1 MGLGSSC
8 RSLGAAEEEEEE
20 GCVVGGIASA
30 SRGLLPGE
38 TSRTGG
44 PALGS
49 NLKVLALQGEDVD
62 GHGGPRLNRVLRHL
76 KGNVLVAVIAHVN
89 PERVLLVL
97 ASEEEEEGDR
107 STSAS
112 SPSGGLRR
120 PFLPRFP
127 PPQSPVPITDAVAVA
142 VGKPALTSVAISLA
156 LLCLSPSGA
165 GDAMA
170 LPHSPCFLR
179 RAVPPRWPRVCP
191 LRAQKRTACLPERI
205 YYASRNALRRR
216 VEIRFPC
223 GASQRCV
230 LYTPHSVQESTPGFA
245 RSRLD
250 SCASPG
256 PSKNLPNF

>member
-20 GCVVGGIASA
+20 GCVGEGIASA

-44 PALGS
+44 PAFGS

-127 PPQSPVPITDAVAVA
+127 PPKARSRSQTLSQSRWGSPPLPRWQSPWPSCASLL
-142 VGKPALTSVAISLA
+142 PALGTPWLSLTVLA
-156 LLCLSPSGA
+156 FFA
-165 GDAMA
+165 
-170 LPHSPCFLR
+170 
-179 RAVPPRWPRVCP
+179 
-191 LRAQKRTACLPERI
+191 E
-205 YYASRNALRRR
+205 
-216 VEIRFPC
+216 RFPLAGLVSARC
-223 GASQRCV
+223 APKSVRLACPNGSTRPATHFVVGSKFVFRGASQRCI

>member
-20 GCVVGGIASA
+20 GCGCGGGIASA

-120 PFLPRFP
+120 PFLPGS

-245 RSRLD
+245 RSRTGQL
-250 SCASPG
+250 CEPRAVE
-256 PSKNLPNF
+256 NLPNF